1 MKEETLLKLIDL
13 NQIAIQELGSQIELL
28 KQKIT
33 RVEDRN
39 NELVNNILKYHKEIE
54 KWLGVVY

>member
-1 MKEETLLKLIDL
+1 MNEETLLKLIDL

-33 RVEDRN
+33 RVE
-39 NELVNNILKYHKEIE
+39 EITN
-54 KWLGVVY
+54 